1 MAGRGQ
7 KNSQR
12 ARIENDR
19 ARLHAAR
26 TDWHEGQIRRRRR
39 DNTIA
44 GVLGGV
50 LLAAVIASQVVHA
63 QVNPPAPEPTPSE
76 TSVPAPEISPEVTDL
91 PAPTDT
97 PAP

>member
-1 MAGRGQ
+1 MAGRAD
-7 KNSQR
+7 KNAQR
-12 ARIENDR
+12 TRIENDR

-26 TDWHEGQIRRRRR
+26 TQWHDGQIRRRRR

-76 TSVPAPEISPEVTDL
+76 TSVPAPSVSPEVTEL
-91 PAPTDT
+91 PAPTET